1 MGIDHAEVLFK
12 KNIEEGMVELKKQ
25 SELFKNLLELKYEPV
40 AVIFTN
46 DQVSTGKYEKT
57 PICRAIKLAFEGGC
71 YIVDKETSTC
81 PGGSRYCGFSGT
93 PTMVEKRRLQN
104 FLTRGEK
111 LTNSI
116 VSFERMQKLSVEPP
130 TGLSDRIIICPLNLA
145 EKRPDLVLFSVNP
158 EQACRLVTLDT
169 YWDGLSPDQRII
181 GALCQTSISYSLMTG
196 NTNLSMGDWTAR
208 HHQEFDPDIL
218 FLTIPYE
225 RMDNLIKAVP
235 KCSAGDASVLLSDDL

>member
-1 MGIDHAEVLFK
+1 
-12 KNIEEGMVELKKQ
+12 MVELKKQ

-46 DQVSTGKYEKT
+46 DQISTGKYEKT
-57 PICRAIKLAFEGGC
+57 PICRAIKLASEGGC

-93 PTMVEKRRLQN
+93 PTMDEKRRLQN

-111 LTNSI
+111 LTSSI

-130 TGLSDRIIICPLNLA
+130 TGLSDRIIICPLSLA
-145 EKRPDLVLFSVNP
+145 EKRPDVVLFLVNP

-169 YWDGLSPDQRII
+169 YWDGISPDQQII
-181 GALCQTSISYSLMTG
+181 GALCHTAISYSLMTG

-218 FLTIPYE
+218 FLSIPYE

-235 KCSAGDASVLLSDDL
+235 KCSAGDASVLLPDDL

>member
-1 MGIDHAEVLFK
+1 
-12 KNIEEGMVELKKQ
+12 MVELKKQ
-25 SELFKNLLELKYEPV
+25 LEIFKDMLELKYEPV

-57 PICRAIKLAFEGGC
+57 PICRAIKLASEGGS
-71 YIVDKETSTC
+71 YIVDEETSTC

-93 PTMVEKRRLQN
+93 PTKDEKRRLQN

-111 LTNSI
+111 LTSSI
-116 VSFERMQKLSVEPP
+116 VSFERMQKSSVEPP
-130 TGLSDRIIICPLNLA
+130 TGLSDRIIICPLSLA
-145 EKRPDLVLFSVNP
+145 EKRPDVVLFLVNP

-208 HHQEFDPDIL
+208 HHQGFDPDIL
-218 FLTIPYE
+218 FLSIPFE

-235 KCSAGDASVLLSDDL
+235 HCSAGDASVLLPDDFK